1 MEWLNYHHLF
11 YFWRIAREG
20 SLTRAAEELHVTHST
35 LSAQLRSLE
44 EHLGGALFER
54 RGRIL
59 VLTSLGHDI
68 AGYSD
73 DIFRL
78 GNELV
83 EVARG
88 NAGTR
93 RVELRVGVV
102 GAIPKAVAHAI
113 LAPGLSTQG
122 YGPLVVRQ
130 EKLGRLLEEL
140 AAGRLHLVLADGPPP
155 EGAGV
160 RVFGHLLGESRILMF
175 GERELA
181 KTYRPGFPASL
192 AGAPLLLPTGPS
204 ALRRLLERWLAERE
218 IRPRIEGEFDDAA
231 LMRVF
236 GVHGHGLWPVREALR
251 AELEGISGVEQVGVL
266 DGVVER
272 YWILS
277 GERRVRHP
285 AVTEILARGREGLA
299 RTSRRPPQRATKRR
313 RPSDP

>member
-1 MEWLNYHHLF
+1 MEWLNYHHVF

-20 SLTRAAEELHVTHST
+20 SLTRAAEQLHLTHST

-54 RGRIL
+54 RGRVL
-59 VLTSLGHDI
+59 VLTPMGHDV
-68 AGYSD
+68 AAYAD

-88 NAGTR
+88 NTGTR

-102 GAIPKAVAHAI
+102 GAIPKTVAHAI
-113 LAPGLSTQG
+113 LAPGLNMKG
-122 YGPLVVRQ
+122 FGPLVVRQ
-130 EKLGRLLEEL
+130 EKLERLLEEL

-160 RVFGHLLGESRILMF
+160 RVFGHLLGESRVLLF
-175 GERELA
+175 GARELA

-204 ALRRLLERWLAERE
+204 ALRRLLERWLAERD
-218 IRPRIEGEFDDAA
+218 IRPRVEGEFDDAA

-236 GVHGHGLWPVREALR
+236 GVQGHGLFPVREALR
-251 AELEGISGVEQVGVL
+251 AELEDVSDVEQVGVL

-285 AVTEILARGREGLA
+285 AVTDILARGREGLA
-299 RTSRRPPQRATKRR
+299 QTARRASKRR
-313 RPSDP
+313 QRRVRRTDA